1 MAYALYRLVQNY
13 PESSIKPH
21 AMEVLLKANEMYNLG
36 LPVESARQKEKE
48 PEKEYPYSYNPDEEY
63 YVMIICN
70 SKSVRVNPL
79 KVRLSDFNKENFRM
93 LQLEI
98 KNVLL
103 NKQETIITI
112 EEFENKAKAEDYKTA
127 MFLTDYLFGG
137 INEEQYKVM
146 LISKKNYPI
155 FYNNKNVDE
164 YLEFWNTK
172 VK

>member
-1 MAYALYRLVQNY
+1 
-13 PESSIKPH
+13 
-21 AMEVLLKANEMYNLG
+21 MEVLLAANEMYNLG

-48 PEKEYPYSYNPDEEY
+48 PEKEFPYNYNPKEEH

-93 LQLEI
+93 LQLEV
-98 KNVLL
+98 KNVML

-112 EEFENKAKAEDYKTA
+112 EEFEDKAKAEDYKKA
-127 MFLTDYLFGG
+127 MFMNDYLFGG
-137 INEEQYKVM
+137 INQEQYKVL
-146 LISKKNYPI
+146 LISKSNYPI
-155 FYNNKNVDE
+155 FFANKNVDE
-164 YLEFWNTK
+164 YLEFLDTK